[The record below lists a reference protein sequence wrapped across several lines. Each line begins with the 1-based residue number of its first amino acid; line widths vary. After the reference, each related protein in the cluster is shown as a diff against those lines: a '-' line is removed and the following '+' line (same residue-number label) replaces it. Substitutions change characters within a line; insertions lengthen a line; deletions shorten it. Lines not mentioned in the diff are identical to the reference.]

1 MKQQSII
8 YLSLIVT
15 AAVLSFL
22 VNAFVNRM
30 AKGTNNDG
38 NESPFLIF
46 KAALFFVT
54 GYILSGL
61 IVPLITLLRV
71 VSESEQGIYW
81 ESLSQYYVAFLA
93 TALTAIA
100 LVYALSFLLFSVFC
114 KKTKLSFTLAN
125 NETSSIIFFVGL
137 LLLFAFISKEFLPHI
152 VDTFIPY
159 PQIPIYR

>member
-8 YLSLIVT
+8 YLSLIVA

-30 AKGTNNDG
+30 AKSTNNEG
-38 NESPFLIF
+38 TEPSFLIF
-46 KAALFFVT
+46 KAALFFIT

-71 VSESEQGIYW
+71 VSDSAQEDFIK
-81 ESLSQYYVAFLA
+81 SLSQYYVAFMA
-93 TALTAIA
+93 TAITAIA
-100 LVYALSFLLFSVFC
+100 LVYALSFLLFSVFY
-114 KKTKLSFTLAN
+114 KKTKLSFALAN
-125 NETSSIIFFVGL
+125 NETGSIIFFIGL
-137 LLLFAFISKEFLPHI
+137 LFLFAFISKEFLPHI